1 MRRAPGFV
9 DTDFAPLDAERTAQQ
24 ATVLEALKGGP
35 RTTLELRALGVPSCA
50 ARVLE
55 LRRQGFDI
63 LTSRA
68 GRFALYVLQ
77 SGGAA

>member
-9 DTDFAPLDAERTAQQ
+9 DTDFAPLDADKTAQQ
-24 ATVLEALKGGP
+24 QTVLAALREGP
-35 RTTLELRALGVPSCA
+35 RSTLQLRSLGVAHCA